1 MKSAL
6 EKGWK
11 YLLGG
16 VLALLGF
23 GSCNKEGIIDN
34 GGNMLVMYGQPT
46 AVFKMHGTVK
56 NQSGKPVKGIRVVIE
71 PHNNPWEYDTL
82 YTDASGRFE
91 KDRLKHSW
99 PDELKNVT
107 VRFEDVDGAENGSYR
122 MKELKRSD
130 IQVKQ
135 TDKGKGAWFEGS
147 FTVTADAVLEK
158 EDQ

>member
-6 EKGWK
+6 RKGWK

-16 VLALLGF
+16 IMALLGF
-23 GSCNKEGIIDN
+23 GSCNKEKILDN
-34 GGNMLVMYGQPT
+34 GGTYVMYGQPT
-46 AVFKMHGTVK
+46 AHYRVIGTVK
-56 NQSGKPVKGIRVVIE
+56 DASKKPVKGIRVVIA
-71 PHNNPWEYDTL
+71 PDDSPWSHDTL

-91 KDRLKHSW
+91 KDQLKYTW
-99 PDELKNVT
+99 PDEMKNVT

-122 MKELKRSD
+122 TKELKRSD

-135 TDKGKGAWFEGS
+135 TDKGKGAWFQGG
-147 FTVTADAVLEK
+147 FTVTAEAVLEK

>member
-6 EKGWK
+6 GKGWQW
-11 YLLGG
+11 LLGS

-23 GSCNKEGIIDN
+23 GSCNKENIIDN
-34 GGNMLVMYGQPT
+34 GLAMYGQPT
-46 AVFKMHGTVK
+46 ALYRVIGTVK
-56 NQSGKPVKGIRVVIE
+56 NASKKPVQGIRVVIAPSHYSQE
-71 PHNNPWEYDTL
+71 DNDTL

-91 KDRLKHSW
+91 KDQLKYTW
-99 PDELKNVT
+99 PDEMKNVT

-122 MKELKRSD
+122 TKELKRSD

-135 TDKGKGAWFEGS
+135 TDKGRGAWFQGG

-158 EDQ
+158 DDQ

>member
-1 MKSAL
+1 MRSAL
-6 EKGWK
+6 KKGWK

-16 VLALLGF
+16 VMALLGF
-23 GSCNKEGIIDN
+23 GGCNKEEIIDV
-34 GGNMLVMYGQPT
+34 GSGLAMYGQPT
-46 AVFKMHGTVK
+46 AVFKMLGTVK
-56 NQSGKPVKGIRVVIE
+56 NRSGKPVKGIRVVIA
-71 PHNNPWEYDTL
+71 PDNNNHREYDTL

-99 PDELKNVT
+99 PDELKYVT

-135 TDKGKGAWFEGS
+135 TDKGKGWFQGS
-147 FTVTADAVLEK
+147 FTATADAVLDEEK
-158 EDQ
+158 

>member
-6 EKGWK
+6 GKGWQW
-11 YLLGG
+11 LLGS

-23 GSCNKEGIIDN
+23 GSCNKENIIDN
-34 GGNMLVMYGQPT
+34 GLAMYGQPT
-46 AVFKMHGTVK
+46 ALYRVIGTVK
-56 NQSGKPVKGIRVVIE
+56 NASKKPVQGIRVVIAPSHYSKE
-71 PHNNPWEYDTL
+71 DNDTL
-82 YTDASGRFE
+82 YTDAAGRFE
-91 KDRLKHSW
+91 KDQLKYSW

-122 MKELKRSD
+122 TKELKRSD
-130 IQVKQ
+130 IQVEQ
-135 TDKGKGAWFEGS
+135 ADKGKGWFSGW